1 MKTITFLLFLGTV
14 FSLAAQHNYMFDMEI
29 VSNNTEGT
37 DTIFLHMAKAPKK
50 LALRVTTSDF
60 NEFFVVDSTQNK
72 VVELIDEMEGKE
84 AYVSYFHGDQ
94 DEEMYGN
101 TVAGDFVM
109 MEGAGEQDYKLLPE
123 KRTMFGYEC
132 QKVVLLSEGQELGTG
147 WIALGV
153 HMGMEN
159 GSGFFD
165 TPKGM
170 LVDFQITDAEGT
182 TLKLKL
188 VRASKIVSNP
198 QSEFS
203 LLIPEGYELFDEADP
218 AYYDD
223 EEEE

>member
-1 MKTITFLLFLGTV
+1 MKAITFLAFLGSV
-14 FSLAAQHNYMFDMEI
+14 FPLTAQQNYMFDMEI
-29 VSNNTEGT
+29 VSKDVDGS
-37 DTIFLHMAKAPKK
+37 DTIFLHIAKAPKK
-50 LALRVTTSDF
+50 LAMRVTTSDF

-72 VVELIDEMEGKE
+72 IVELIDEMEGKE
-84 AYVSYFHGDQ
+84 AYVSYFHGDP
-94 DEEMYGN
+94 EEEEYGY

-132 QKVVLLSEGQELGTG
+132 QKIVLLDEGKELGTG

-153 HMGMEN
+153 HMGMES

-182 TLKLKL
+182 TMQLKLI
-188 VRASKIVSNP
+188 RASKTLTNP

-203 LLIPEGYELFDEADP
+203 LLVPDGYEVYDEADP
-218 AYYDD
+218 EYYDD